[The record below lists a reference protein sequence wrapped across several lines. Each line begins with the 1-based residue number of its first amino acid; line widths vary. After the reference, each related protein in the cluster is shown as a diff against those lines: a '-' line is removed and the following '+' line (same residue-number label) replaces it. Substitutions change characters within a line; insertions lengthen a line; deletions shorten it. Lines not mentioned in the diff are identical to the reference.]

1 MASQEFLGLG
11 IGLTILFIWMI
22 VVLGMLVLVGT
33 IAWKITAR
41 TGYPGPLGL
50 LYFVPIANIVFL
62 IVLAFSEWPIQREL
76 SALKKSTGTT

>member
-1 MASQEFLGLG
+1 MESQEFLGLG